1 VKLRDYED
9 YSVYGRDGAA
19 SVRRPGMLHYALAGV
34 SGALLLAAAA
44 PLLLFWISL
53 IVSDATLPLQFI
65 AFVPKWIWVVAAI
78 PPFLGA
84 LVIRPRAIAGHGRLR
99 RRLGI
104 GCAIVLGISGGY
116 VLFID
121 WRMFNALRSRPEG
134 AALSIAYWNLTMPD
148 SEHWDGSLPDAV
160 GVGRG
165 DGVSGVAPPEVY
177 LLTSNQTNAAFDET
191 LRKLR
196 TDGKT
201 WNVVRRGEFVAISLL
216 PIVSTRLH
224 RLQSVGTVAGTMED
238 RQRWEDFY
246 NRWVVRIGVRART
259 FNGDSAA
266 EVFEVE
272 VDATASLGKVVRFW
286 LIDLPSDPMINRRAA
301 ALAVREWLS
310 VQRSVADGL
319 GLPDVVIG
327 DCNMPRGTRALDV
340 VMEAAGRPVRHAF
353 DQVGWG
359 LAASWPKAKPLLHID
374 HCFVTPGLQA
384 VSYSRVKPPVSDH
397 WVQRVEVGLSR

>member
-1 VKLRDYED
+1 MKLRDYDD
-9 YSVYGRDGAA
+9 YSVYGRDGVA
-19 SVRRPGMLHYALAGV
+19 SIRRPGMLHYLRAGV
-34 SGALLLAAAA
+34 SGALLLAAML
-44 PLLLFWISL
+44 PLLLFWTSL
-53 IVSDATLPLQFI
+53 VVSDATLPLQFI
-65 AFVPKWIWVVAAI
+65 AFVPKWIWVVAAL
-78 PPFLGA
+78 PPALGA
-84 LVIRPRAIAGHGRLR
+84 LVTRPRAIPGHGRLR

-104 GCAIVLGISGGY
+104 GCAVILCISGGY

-121 WRMFNALRSRPEG
+121 FRMFNALRSRPEG
-134 AALSIAYWNLTMPD
+134 TSLSIAHWNLTMPD
-148 SEHWDGSLPDAV
+148 SERWDGSLPDAV

-165 DGVSGVAPPEVY
+165 SGLPGLAPPEMY

-224 RLQSVGTVAGTMED
+224 RLQSVGTVPGTMEN

-246 NRWVVRIGVRART
+246 NRWAVRIGVGART

-272 VDATASLGKVVRFW
+272 IDATASLGRVVRFW
-286 LIDLPSDPMINRRAA
+286 LIDLPSDPLINRRAA
-301 ALAVREWLS
+301 AMAVREWLN

-340 VMEAAGRPVRHAF
+340 VMEATGRSVQHAF

-359 LAASWPKAKPLLHID
+359 VAASWPKAMPMLHID
-374 HCFVTPGLQA
+374 HCFVSPGFHA
-384 VSYSRVKPPVSDH
+384 VSYSLVKTPVADH
-397 WVQRVEVGLSR
+397 WAQRVEVGVSK

>member
-1 VKLRDYED
+1 MKFRDYDD
-9 YSVYGRDGAA
+9 YSVYGPDGAA
-19 SVRRPGMLHYALAGV
+19 SVRRPGVLHYLRAGV
-34 SGALLLAAAA
+34 SGCLLIAAAV
-44 PLLLFWISL
+44 PLLLFWTSV
-53 IVSDATLPLQFI
+53 IVNDATLPLQFA
-65 AFVPKWIWVVAAI
+65 AFVPKWIWVVAAL

-84 LVIRPRAIAGHGRLR
+84 MAAGPRTLPGYGKLR
-99 RRLGI
+99 RRVGA
-104 GCAIVLGISGGY
+104 GCAVVLALSVGY
-116 VLFID
+116 VLLID
-121 WRMFNALRSRPEG
+121 WRMLNALRGRPEG
-134 AALSIAYWNLTMPD
+134 ASLSIAHWNLTMPD
-148 SEHWDGSLPDAV
+148 SERWEGSLPDAV

-165 DGVSGVAPPEVY
+165 NNAGGAAPPVVY

-196 TDGKT
+196 TDGNT
-201 WNVVRRGEFVAISLL
+201 WNVVRRGEFVVISVL

-224 RLQSVGTVAGTMED
+224 RLQTVGTVRGTMEE

-246 NRWVVRIGVRART
+246 NRWAVRIGVGART

-301 ALAVREWLS
+301 AMAVREWLS

-319 GLPDVVIG
+319 RLPDVVIG
-327 DCNMPRGTRALDV
+327 DCNIPRGCRALDV

-359 LAASWPKAKPLLHID
+359 LSASWPKAMPMLHID
-374 HCFVTPGLQA
+374 HCFLTPGLRA
-384 VSYSRVKPPVSDH
+384 MSYSLVKPPVADH
-397 WVQRVEVGLSR
+397 WAQRVEIAAEK

>member
-1 VKLRDYED
+1 MKFRDYDD

-19 SVRRPGMLHYALAGV
+19 SVRRPGVLYFFRAGV
-34 SGALLLAAAA
+34 SGVLLLAGLV
-44 PLLLFWISL
+44 PLLLFCTSVI
-53 IVSDATLPLQFI
+53 INDATLPLQFV
-65 AFVPKWIWVVAAI
+65 AFVPKWIWVAAAL
-78 PPFLGA
+78 PPLLGA
-84 LVIRPRAIAGHGRLR
+84 LVTRPPALAGYGRFR

-104 GCAIVLGISGGY
+104 GCALLLAVNVGY
-116 VLFID
+116 LILID
-121 WRMFNALRSRPEG
+121 WRMLNALRGRPEG
-134 AALSIAYWNLTMPD
+134 ASLSVAHWNLTMPD
-148 SEHWDGSLPDAV
+148 SEHWDGSLPEAV
-160 GVGRG
+160 GVGG
-165 DGVSGVAPPEVY
+165 GSSVLAAGLPEVY

-196 TDGKT
+196 TDGKA
-201 WNVVRRGEFVAISLL
+201 WNVVRRGEFVVISVL
-216 PIVSTRLH
+216 PIISTRLH
-224 RLQSVGTVAGTMED
+224 RLQSVGTARFTMDE

-246 NRWVVRIGVRART
+246 NRWAVRIGVGART

-272 VDATASLGKVVRFW
+272 VDATAAVGKVVRFW

-301 ALAVREWLS
+301 ALAVREWLN

-327 DCNMPRGTRALDV
+327 DCNIPRGCRALDV

-359 LAASWPKAKPLLHID
+359 LSASWPKALPMLHID
-374 HCFVTPGLQA
+374 HCFLTPGLRA
-384 VSYSRVKPPVSDH
+384 VSYSLVKPPVADH
-397 WVQRVEVGLSR
+397 WAQRVEIAAEK